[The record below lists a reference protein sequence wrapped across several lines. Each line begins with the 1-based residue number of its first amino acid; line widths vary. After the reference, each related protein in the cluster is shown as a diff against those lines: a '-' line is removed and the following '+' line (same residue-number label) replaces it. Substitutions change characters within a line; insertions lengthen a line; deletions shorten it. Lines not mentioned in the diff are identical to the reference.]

1 MEARRSLVGRGSTRS
16 FSARPIAKCS
26 LIQPR
31 VWCPATDASI
41 RRSPGYDYLVR
52 FRGRATGN
60 IIVTVRLRGVEQA
73 FCTDQTGGSMAFA
86 NLTDP
91 SPSFVA
97 VSQQEVEILNSL
109 VPAMVR

>member
-1 MEARRSLVGRGSTRS
+1 MP
-16 FSARPIAKCS
+16 ARPTLRVRYSGLS
-26 LIQPR
+26 LQGDHPTAD
-31 VWCPATDASI
+31 VSGLANFCTLETSP
-41 RRSPGYDYLVR
+41 SPGYDYLGR

-60 IIVTVRLRGVEQA
+60 IIVTVRLRGVEQV
-73 FCTDQTGGSMAFA
+73 FCTDQAGGSIAFA

-109 VPAMVR
+109 VAGMIR